1 MSDDVAINT
10 DDGRVFFSHPGE
22 TVGGQ
27 LIDLAG
33 KVDGATL
40 AHCQIHHLGEAQTTE
55 VRTLVKPRMLSYEK
69 KSGKT
74 F

>member
-1 MSDDVAINT
+1 MIPYYQNPGLPVTWLHYHESLVVSDDVAINT
-10 DDGRVFFSHPGE
+10 DDGRVFFSHPGQ

-40 AHCQIHHLGEAQTTE
+40 THC
-55 VRTLVKPRMLSYEK
+55 
-69 KSGKT
+69 
-74 F
+74 